1 MDKLKV
7 LQFGPVDIRY
17 GGPTLSTYL
26 TIKGLEQ
33 NNMEVDILTYYI
45 DDKSYMIDEKVKA
58 FFMEKPIIKAN
69 FGYVPSLQK
78 RLNCLPKYDIYHVQ
92 GCWEYPG
99 LVMAKRA
106 RHYGAPYVLTL
117 RGVLYPQS
125 IDSIVKKIALKT
137 YAGKLLSGA
146 SCIQATCEEEMS
158 YYRQLGFTNP
168 VAIIPNPIETKGIIE
183 REINTPDKLRIGY
196 LGRIHPR
203 KRIERLIYAFDALRD
218 KLSNSELVIIG
229 GDVPEY
235 EEFLKKEV
243 ERLKLK
249 NVRFAGFLKGKEK
262 DEAICS
268 LSYLIVPSDFE
279 NFGNIVT
286 EALVRGVP
294 VVASKGM
301 PWKCLED
308 NGCGWWIDNDQSSI
322 NKIVSELI
330 EIPESQRKTM
340 GINGKHMIERDF
352 SISALGKKM
361 TEVYMWVLGKTQ
373 KPSFVY
379 TLE

>member
-17 GGPTLSTYL
+17 GGPTLSTNL

-33 NNMEVDILTYYI
+33 NNMDVDILTYYI
-45 DDKSYMIDEKVKA
+45 DDKSYMIDETINA
-58 FFMEKPIIKAN
+58 IFMDRPIIKAN
-69 FGYVPSLQK
+69 FGFVPSLKKQLK
-78 RLNCLPKYDIYHVQ
+78 SLPRYDIYHVQ

-99 LVMAKRA
+99 LVMAKKA
-106 RHYGAPYVLTL
+106 LKEGAPYLLTL

-125 IDSIVKKIALKT
+125 IDSSVKKIALKT

-146 SCIQATCEEEMS
+146 SCIQATCKEELE

-183 REINTPDKLRIGY
+183 REIKTPDKLRIGY

-203 KRIERLIYAFDALRD
+203 KRIERLIYAFDALRN
-218 KLSNSELVIIG
+218 KLSDSELVIIG

-249 NVRFAGFLKGKEK
+249 NVRFAGFLKGKDK
-262 DEAICS
+262 DDAICS

-301 PWKCLED
+301 PWKCLEE
-308 NGCGWWIDNDQSSI
+308 NGCGWWIDNDQESI
-322 NKIVSELI
+322 NRIVSELV
-330 EIPESQRKTM
+330 EIPEEQRKKM

-352 SISALGKKM
+352 SIRALGKKM
-361 TEVYMWVLGKTQ
+361 SDVYLWVLGKAE
-373 KPSFVY
+373 KPAFVQ
-379 TLE
+379 TL